1 MKTMGTEEVSSNIGL
16 YIHWPFC
23 LSKCPYC
30 DFNSHVVET
39 VDHSRWE
46 KALVKE
52 LTFLSRN
59 QKQKKLKSIFFGG
72 GTPSLMKPETVFQA
86 IQTAKKIWRVKQP
99 IEITLEA
106 NPSSIEY
113 QTFNSFKQAGINRVS
128 LGIQAFD
135 DKALSFLGRS
145 HDRLDAINA
154 LEAAHKSFDRVSF
167 DLIYARPQQTIDS
180 WLLELGQALD
190 LAGEHMS
197 VYQLTI
203 EKGTAF
209 YSQHKKG
216 GFEMP
221 SSETA
226 ADFYEVTNE
235 KLSSAGLQN
244 YEISNYAHLGSECQ
258 HNMIYWRSEDYL
270 GVGPGAH
277 SRLTDIKGKRRATR
291 SLTAPFS
298 WLKEVEANGNALV
311 EQTILGTSEQ
321 LTETIMMGLRLK
333 EGVSLKKLYNLTGKT
348 LEQLFDKEAL
358 YLLKNEGY
366 LGTDGLYLRATD
378 SGRQRLNG
386 VVHCLL
392 ESVNIPN

>member
-1 MKTMGTEEVSSNIGL
+1 MNSEQIRSKIGL

-30 DFNSHVVET
+30 DFNSHVVDS

-46 KALVKE
+46 KALVNE

-59 QKQKKLKSIFFGG
+59 QNKKKLKSIFFGG
-72 GTPSLMKPETVFQA
+72 GTPSLMRPETVFEV
-86 IQTAKKIWRVKQP
+86 IETAKKLWGVQQP

-113 QTFNSFKQAGINRVS
+113 QTFSSFKQAGINRIS

-135 DKALSFLGRS
+135 NKALSFLGRS

-154 LEAAHKSFDRVSF
+154 LEAAHKSFDKVSF
-167 DLIYARPQQTIDS
+167 DLIYARPQQTIKS

-209 YSQHKKG
+209 YSQYKNG
-216 GFEMP
+216 EFEMP

-226 ADFYEVTNE
+226 GDFYEVTNE
-235 KLSSAGLQN
+235 RLSSAGLQN
-244 YEISNYAHLGSECQ
+244 YEVSNYAQLGSECQ

-277 SRLTDIKGKRRATR
+277 SRLTDKRGERRATR

-298 WLKEVEANGNALV
+298 WLKEVETNGHALV
-311 EQTILGTSEQ
+311 EQTILSISEQ

-333 EGVSLKKLYNLTGKT
+333 EGVSLKKLNKLTGKT
-348 LEQLFDKEAL
+348 LDQLFDAEAL
-358 YLLKNEGY
+358 YLLKKEDY
-366 LGTDGLYLRATD
+366 LRADKFYLRATD

-386 VVHCLL
+386 VVRCLL
-392 ESVNIPN
+392 DSVTIPN

>member
-1 MKTMGTEEVSSNIGL
+1 MNSEEISSNIGL

-30 DFNSHVVET
+30 DFNSHVVES
-39 VDHSRWE
+39 VDHNLWE
-46 KALVKE
+46 KALVNE
-52 LTFLSRN
+52 LTFLSSN
-59 QKQKKLKSIFFGG
+59 QNQKKLKSIFFGG
-72 GTPSLMKPETVFQA
+72 GTPSLMKPETVFEV
-86 IQTAKKIWRVKQP
+86 IQTAQKLWGIEQP

-113 QTFNSFKQAGINRVS
+113 QTFSSFKQAGVNRIS

-154 LEAAHKSFDRVSF
+154 IEAAHKSFDKVSF
-167 DLIYARPQQTIDS
+167 DLIYARPQQTIES
-180 WLLELGQALD
+180 WLLELDQALN

-209 YSQHKKG
+209 YSQYKNG
-216 GFEMP
+216 DFEMP

-226 ADFYEVTNE
+226 ANFYEVTNE
-235 KLSSAGLQN
+235 RLSSAGLQN
-244 YEISNYAHLGSECQ
+244 YEVSNYAQLGSECQ

-277 SRLTDIKGKRRATR
+277 SRLTDKRGERRATR

-298 WLKEVEANGNALV
+298 WLKEVETNGHALV
-311 EQTILGTSEQ
+311 EQTILSISEQ

-333 EGVSLKKLYNLTGKT
+333 EGVSLKKLNKLTGKT
-348 LEQLFDKEAL
+348 LNQLFDAEAL
-358 YLLKNEGY
+358 YLLKKEDY
-366 LGTDGLYLRATD
+366 LRADKFYLRATD

-386 VVHCLL
+386 VVRCLL
-392 ESVNIPN
+392 DSVNIPN

>member
-1 MKTMGTEEVSSNIGL
+1 MGTEEVSSNIGL

-113 QTFNSFKQAGINRVS
+113 RTFNSFKQAGINRIS
-128 LGIQAFD
+128 LGVQAFD

-277 SRLTDIKGKRRATR
+277 SRLTDTRGRRRATR

-298 WLKEVEANGNALV
+298 WLKEVEANGNASV
-311 EQTILGTSEQ
+311 EQTILSTSEQ

-333 EGVSLKKLYNLTGKT
+333 EGVSLKKLYKLTGKT
-348 LEQLFDKEAL
+348 LGQLFDEEAL

-366 LGTDGLYLRATD
+366 LRTDDFYLRATD
-378 SGRQRLNG
+378 AGRQRLNG
-386 VVHCLL
+386 VVRYLL
-392 ESVNIPN
+392 DSVNIPN

>member
-1 MKTMGTEEVSSNIGL
+1 MGTEEVSSNIGL

-30 DFNSHVVET
+30 DFNSHVVES

-52 LTFLSRN
+52 LTFLSKN
-59 QKQKKLKSIFFGG
+59 QNQKKLKSIFFGG
-72 GTPSLMKPETVFQA
+72 GTPSLMEPETVFKA
-86 IQTAKKIWRVKQP
+86 IQTAKKIWNVKEP

-106 NPSSIEY
+106 NPSSIEC

-135 DKALSFLGRS
+135 DNALSFLGRS
-145 HDRLDAINA
+145 HNQLDAINA

-209 YSQHKKG
+209 YSQYKRG

-221 SSETA
+221 SPETA
-226 ADFYEVTNE
+226 GDFYEVTNE

-277 SRLTDIKGKRRATR
+277 SRLTDIRGKRRATR

-298 WLKEVEANGNALV
+298 WLKEVEAKGNALV
-311 EQTILGTSEQ
+311 EQNILSTSEQ

-333 EGVSLKKLYNLTGKT
+333 EGISLKKLYQLTGKP
-348 LEQLFDKEAL
+348 LVQLFDEEAL

-366 LGTDGLYLRATD
+366 LGVDDLYLRATD
-378 SGRQRLNG
+378 AGRQRLDG
-386 VVHCLL
+386 VVRCLL
-392 ESVNIPN
+392 ESANIPN

>member
-1 MKTMGTEEVSSNIGL
+1 MNSEKISSNIGL

-30 DFNSHVVET
+30 DFNSHVVAS

-46 KALVKE
+46 NALVSE

-59 QKQKKLKSIFFGG
+59 QNHKKLKSIFFGG
-72 GTPSLMKPETVFQA
+72 GTPSLMKPETVFKA
-86 IQTAKKIWRVKQP
+86 IQTAKKIWDVKQP

-106 NPSSIEY
+106 NPSSIEC

-128 LGIQAFD
+128 LGVQAFD

-167 DLIYARPQQTIDS
+167 DLIYARPQQTIES
-180 WLLELGQALD
+180 WLLELGQAVD

-209 YSQHKKG
+209 YSQYKNG

-226 ADFYEVTNE
+226 GDFYEVTNE
-235 KLSSAGLQN
+235 KLSSAGLNN

-270 GVGPGAH
+270 GIGPGAH
-277 SRLTDIKGKRRATR
+277 SRLTDIRGKRGATR

-298 WLKEVEANGNALV
+298 WLKEVETKGNALV
-311 EQTILGTSEQ
+311 EQTILSASEQ

-333 EGVSLKKLYNLTGKT
+333 EGVSLEKLYKLTGKT
-348 LEQLFDKEAL
+348 LGQLFDEEAL

-366 LGTDGLYLRATD
+366 LTTDNFYLRATD

-386 VVHCLL
+386 VVRCLL
-392 ESVNIPN
+392 DSGNVPI

>member
-1 MKTMGTEEVSSNIGL
+1 MNSEEISSNIGL

-30 DFNSHVVET
+30 DFNSHVVES
-39 VDHSRWE
+39 VDHNLWE
-46 KALVKE
+46 KALVNE
-52 LTFLSRN
+52 LTFLSSN
-59 QKQKKLKSIFFGG
+59 QNQKKLKSIFFGG
-72 GTPSLMKPETVFQA
+72 GTPSLMKPETVFEV
-86 IQTAKKIWRVKQP
+86 IQTAQKLWGIEQP

-113 QTFNSFKQAGINRVS
+113 QTFSSFKQAGVNRIS

-154 LEAAHKSFDRVSF
+154 IEAAHKSFDKVSF
-167 DLIYARPQQTIDS
+167 DLIYARPQQTIES
-180 WLLELGQALD
+180 WLLELGQALN

-209 YSQHKKG
+209 YSQYKNG
-216 GFEMP
+216 DFEMP

-226 ADFYEVTNE
+226 ANFYEVTNE
-235 KLSSAGLQN
+235 KMGSAGLQN
-244 YEISNYAHLGSECQ
+244 YEISNYAQLGSECQ

-277 SRLTDIKGKRRATR
+277 SRLTDKRGERRATR

-298 WLKEVEANGNALV
+298 WLKEVETNGHALV
-311 EQTILGTSEQ
+311 EQTILSISEQ

-333 EGVSLKKLYNLTGKT
+333 EGVSLKKLNKLTGKT
-348 LEQLFDKEAL
+348 LNQLFDAEAL
-358 YLLKNEGY
+358 YLLKKEDY
-366 LGTDGLYLRATD
+366 LRADKFYLRATD

-386 VVHCLL
+386 VVRCLL
-392 ESVNIPN
+392 DSVNIPN

>member
-1 MKTMGTEEVSSNIGL
+1 MNSEEISSNIGL

-30 DFNSHVVET
+30 DFNSHVVDS
-39 VDHSRWE
+39 VDHNRWE
-46 KALVKE
+46 KALVNE

-59 QKQKKLKSIFFGG
+59 QNQKKLKSIFFGG
-72 GTPSLMKPETVFQA
+72 GTPSLMKPETVFEV
-86 IQTAKKIWRVKQP
+86 IQTAQKLWGVQQP

-113 QTFNSFKQAGINRVS
+113 QTFSSFKQAGVNRIS

-135 DKALSFLGRS
+135 DKALSFLGRN
-145 HDRLDAINA
+145 HDRLDAIKA
-154 LEAAHKSFDRVSF
+154 LEAAHKSFDKVSF
-167 DLIYARPQQTIDS
+167 DLIYARPQQTIEN
-180 WLLELGQALD
+180 WLVELGQALD
-190 LAGEHMS
+190 LAGQHMS

-209 YSQHKKG
+209 YSQYKNG
-216 GFEMP
+216 DFEMP

-226 ADFYEVTNE
+226 GDFYEVTNE
-235 KLSSAGLQN
+235 RLSSAGLQN
-244 YEISNYAHLGSECQ
+244 YEISNYAQVGSECQ

-277 SRLTDIKGKRRATR
+277 SRLTDNAGERRATR

-298 WLKEVEANGNALV
+298 WLKEVETNGHALV
-311 EQTILGTSEQ
+311 EQTILSTSEQ

-333 EGVSLKKLYNLTGKT
+333 EGVSLKKLNKLTGKT
-348 LEQLFDKEAL
+348 LEQLFDAEAL
-358 YLLKNEGY
+358 RLLTNEGY
-366 LGTDGLYLRATD
+366 VKVDNFYLRATD

-386 VVHCLL
+386 VVRCLL
-392 ESVNIPN
+392 DSVNIPN

>member
-1 MKTMGTEEVSSNIGL
+1 MNSEQIRSKIGL

-30 DFNSHVVET
+30 DFNSHVVDS

-46 KALVKE
+46 KALVNE

-59 QKQKKLKSIFFGG
+59 QNQKKLTSIFFGG
-72 GTPSLMKPETVFQA
+72 GTPSLMRPETVFEV
-86 IQTAKKIWRVKQP
+86 IETAKKLWGVQQP

-113 QTFNSFKQAGINRVS
+113 QTFSSFKQAGINRIS

-135 DKALSFLGRS
+135 NKALSFLGRS
-145 HDRLDAINA
+145 HDRLDAVNA
-154 LEAAHKSFDRVSF
+154 LEAAHKSFDKVSF
-167 DLIYARPQQTIDS
+167 DLIYARPQQTIKS

-209 YSQHKKG
+209 YSQYKNG
-216 GFEMP
+216 EFEMP

-226 ADFYEVTNE
+226 GDFYEVTNE
-235 KLSSAGLQN
+235 RLSSAGLQN
-244 YEISNYAHLGSECQ
+244 YEVSNYAQLGSECQ

-277 SRLTDIKGKRRATR
+277 SRLTDKRGERRATR

-298 WLKEVEANGNALV
+298 WLKEVETNGHALV
-311 EQTILGTSEQ
+311 EQTILSISEQ

-333 EGVSLKKLYNLTGKT
+333 EGVSLKKLNKLTGKT
-348 LEQLFDKEAL
+348 LNQLFDAEAL
-358 YLLKNEGY
+358 YLLKKEDY
-366 LGTDGLYLRATD
+366 LRADKFYLRATD

-386 VVHCLL
+386 VVRCLL
-392 ESVNIPN
+392 DSVNIPN

>member
-1 MKTMGTEEVSSNIGL
+1 MNSEEISSNFGL

-30 DFNSHVVET
+30 DFNSHVVES
-39 VDHSRWE
+39 VDHNLWE
-46 KALVKE
+46 KALVNE
-52 LTFLSRN
+52 LTFLSSN
-59 QKQKKLKSIFFGG
+59 QNQKKLKSIFFGG
-72 GTPSLMKPETVFQA
+72 GTPSLMKPETVFEV
-86 IQTAKKIWRVKQP
+86 IQTAQKLWDVEQP

-113 QTFNSFKQAGINRVS
+113 QTFSSFKQAGVNRIS

-154 LEAAHKSFDRVSF
+154 IEAAHKSFDKVSF
-167 DLIYARPQQTIDS
+167 DLIYARPQQTIES
-180 WLLELGQALD
+180 WLLELGQALN

-209 YSQHKKG
+209 YSQYKNG
-216 GFEMP
+216 DFEMP

-226 ADFYEVTNE
+226 ANFYEVTNE
-235 KLSSAGLQN
+235 KMGSAGLQN
-244 YEISNYAHLGSECQ
+244 YEISNYAQLGSECQ

-277 SRLTDIKGKRRATR
+277 SRLTDKRGERRATR

-298 WLKEVEANGNALV
+298 WLKEVETNGHALV
-311 EQTILGTSEQ
+311 EQTILSTSEQ

-333 EGVSLKKLYNLTGKT
+333 EGVSLKKLNKLTGKT
-348 LEQLFDKEAL
+348 LEQLFDAEAL
-358 YLLKNEGY
+358 RLLTNEGY
-366 LGTDGLYLRATD
+366 VKVDNFYLRATD

-386 VVHCLL
+386 VVRCLL
-392 ESVNIPN
+392 DSVNIPN

>member
-1 MKTMGTEEVSSNIGL
+1 MNSEEISSNIGL

-30 DFNSHVVET
+30 DFNSHVVES
-39 VDHSRWE
+39 VDHNRWE
-46 KALVKE
+46 KALIKE

-59 QKQKKLKSIFFGG
+59 HNHKKLKSIFFGG
-72 GTPSLMKPETVFQA
+72 GTPSLMKPKTVFEA
-86 IQTAKKIWRVKQP
+86 IQTAKEIWGVKQP

-106 NPSSIEY
+106 NPSSIES
-113 QTFNSFKQAGINRVS
+113 QTFNSFKQAGINRIS

-135 DKALSFLGRS
+135 DKALSFLGRN

-154 LEAAHKSFDRVSF
+154 IEAAHKSFDRVSF
-167 DLIYARPQQTIDS
+167 DLIYARPQQTIES
-180 WLLELGQALD
+180 WLSELEQAVE

-209 YSQHKKG
+209 YSQYRNG

-221 SSETA
+221 NPETA
-226 ADFYEVTNE
+226 GDFYEFTNE

-258 HNMIYWRSEDYL
+258 HNLIYWRSEDYL

-277 SRLTDIKGKRRATR
+277 SRLTDIKGKRIAAR

-298 WLKEVEANGNALV
+298 WLKEVEAKGNALV
-311 EQTILGTSEQ
+311 EQNILSISEQ

-333 EGVSLKKLYNLTGKT
+333 EGVSLKKLYKLTGKT
-348 LEQLFDKEAL
+348 LDQLFDKEAL
-358 YLLKNEGY
+358 HLLGNEGY
-366 LGTDGLYLRATD
+366 LKTDGVYLRATE

-386 VVHCLL
+386 VVRCLL
-392 ESVNIPN
+392 DSVNIPN

>member
-1 MKTMGTEEVSSNIGL
+1 MES
-16 YIHWPFC
+16 
-23 LSKCPYC
+23 
-30 DFNSHVVET
+30 
-39 VDHSRWE
+39 VDHNLWE
-46 KALVKE
+46 KALVNE
-52 LTFLSRN
+52 LTFLSSN
-59 QKQKKLKSIFFGG
+59 QNQKKLKSIFFGG
-72 GTPSLMKPETVFQA
+72 GTPSLMKPETVFEV
-86 IQTAKKIWRVKQP
+86 IQTAQKLWGVQQP

-113 QTFNSFKQAGINRVS
+113 QTFSSFKQAGINRIS

-135 DKALSFLGRS
+135 NKALSFLGRS
-145 HDRLDAINA
+145 HDRLDAVNA
-154 LEAAHKSFDRVSF
+154 LEAAHKSFDKVSF
-167 DLIYARPQQTIDS
+167 DLIYARPQQTIKS

-209 YSQHKKG
+209 YSQYKNG
-216 GFEMP
+216 EFEMP

-226 ADFYEVTNE
+226 GDFYEVTNE
-235 KLSSAGLQN
+235 RLSSAGLQN
-244 YEISNYAHLGSECQ
+244 YEVSNYAQLGSECQ

-277 SRLTDIKGKRRATR
+277 SRLTDRRGERRATR

-298 WLKEVEANGNALV
+298 WLKEVETNGHALV
-311 EQTILGTSEQ
+311 EQTILSISEQ

-333 EGVSLKKLYNLTGKT
+333 EGVSLKKLNKLTGKT
-348 LEQLFDKEAL
+348 LNQLFDAEAL
-358 YLLKNEGY
+358 YLLKKEDY
-366 LGTDGLYLRATD
+366 LRADKFYLRATD

-386 VVHCLL
+386 VVRCLL
-392 ESVNIPN
+392 DSVNIPN

>member
-1 MKTMGTEEVSSNIGL
+1 MNSEEISSNIGL

-30 DFNSHVVET
+30 DFNSHVEES
-39 VDHSRWE
+39 VDHNRWE
-46 KALVKE
+46 KALINE

-59 QKQKKLKSIFFGG
+59 HNHKKLKSIFFGG
-72 GTPSLMKPETVFQA
+72 GTPSLMKPKTVFEA
-86 IQTAKKIWRVKQP
+86 IQKAKEIWGVKQP

-113 QTFNSFKQAGINRVS
+113 QTFNSFKQAGINRIS

-135 DKALSFLGRS
+135 DKALSFLGRN

-154 LEAAHKSFDRVSF
+154 LEAAHKSFDKVSF
-167 DLIYARPQQTIDS
+167 DLIYARPQQTIKS

-209 YSQHKKG
+209 YSQYKNEE
-216 GFEMP
+216 FEMP

-226 ADFYEVTNE
+226 GDFYEVTNE
-235 KLSSAGLQN
+235 RLSSAGLQN
-244 YEISNYAHLGSECQ
+244 YEVSNYAQLGSECQ

-277 SRLTDIKGKRRATR
+277 SRLTDRRGERRATR

-298 WLKEVEANGNALV
+298 WLKEVETNGHALV
-311 EQTILGTSEQ
+311 EQTILSISEQ

-333 EGVSLKKLYNLTGKT
+333 EGVSLKKLNELTGKT
-348 LEQLFDKEAL
+348 LDQLFDAEAL
-358 YLLKNEGY
+358 YLLKKEGY
-366 LGTDGLYLRATD
+366 LSADKFYLRATD

-386 VVHCLL
+386 VVRCLL
-392 ESVNIPN
+392 DSVNIPN

>member
-1 MKTMGTEEVSSNIGL
+1 MNSEKISSNIGL

-30 DFNSHVVET
+30 DFNSHVVES

-46 KALVKE
+46 KALVNE
-52 LTFLSRN
+52 LNVLSKD
-59 QKQKKLKSIFFGG
+59 QSQKKLKSIFFGG
-72 GTPSLMKPETVFQA
+72 GTPSLMKPETVFQT
-86 IQTAKKIWRVKQP
+86 IQTAKKIWDVKQP

-128 LGIQAFD
+128 LGVQAFD

-154 LEAAHKSFDRVSF
+154 IKAAHKSFNRVSF

-180 WLLELGQALD
+180 WLLELSQALD

-209 YSQHKKG
+209 YSQYKNG

-226 ADFYEVTNE
+226 GDFYEVTNE

-277 SRLTDIKGKRRATR
+277 SRLTDARGKRRATR

-298 WLKEVEANGNALV
+298 WLKEVEANGNAIV
-311 EQTILGTSEQ
+311 EQTILGTSDQ

-333 EGVSLKKLYNLTGKT
+333 EGVSLKKLYKLTGKT

-366 LGTDGLYLRATD
+366 LSTNDLYLRATD

-386 VVHCLL
+386 VVRCLL
-392 ESVNIPN
+392 DSVNIPN

>member
-1 MKTMGTEEVSSNIGL
+1 MNSEKISSNIGL

-30 DFNSHVVET
+30 DFNSHVVES

-46 KALVKE
+46 KALVNE
-52 LTFLSRN
+52 LRFLSRN
-59 QKQKKLKSIFFGG
+59 QSQKKLKSIFFGG
-72 GTPSLMKPETVFQA
+72 GTPSLMKPETVFEA
-86 IQTAKKIWRVKQP
+86 IQTAKKIWAVKQP

-113 QTFNSFKQAGINRVS
+113 QTFNSFKQAGINRIS

-135 DKALSFLGRS
+135 DKALSFLGRN

-167 DLIYARPQQTIDS
+167 DLIYARPKQTIES
-180 WLLELGQALD
+180 WLLELDQAVD

-209 YSQHKKG
+209 YSQYKNG

-221 SSETA
+221 CSETA
-226 ADFYEVTNE
+226 GDFYEVTNE
-235 KLSSAGLQN
+235 KLNSAGLKN
-244 YEISNYAHLGSECQ
+244 YEISNYAHPGSECQ

-277 SRLTDIKGKRRATR
+277 SRLTDIRGKRSATR

-298 WLKEVEANGNALV
+298 WLKEVETNGNASV
-311 EQTILGTSEQ
+311 EQTILSASEQ

-333 EGVSLKKLYNLTGKT
+333 EGVSLKKLYKITGKT
-348 LEQLFDKEAL
+348 LGQLFDEEAL

-366 LGTDGLYLRATD
+366 LSTDNFYLRATD

-386 VVHCLL
+386 VVRCLL
-392 ESVNIPN
+392 DSVNILN